1 MVFLL
6 DTELP
11 HNKNVLI
18 ALTTIYG
25 IGRTKSSSICRK
37 AGITSSMKV
46 AELTQ
51 EHVEKITDIVKNSG
65 IVINFDLKKYRETNL
80 KNLVSIKS
88 YKGLRRI
95 NGLPIRGQRTRS
107 NANTSKKKLK

>member
-65 IVINFDLKKYRETNL
+65 IDFSLWFTCSRNVPCL
-80 KNLVSIKS
+80 
-88 YKGLRRI
+88 
-95 NGLPIRGQRTRS
+95 NGLMDS
-107 NANTSKKKLK
+107 